1 MRMLKALC
9 LLVFAS
15 GVAAAPAAAQIAS
28 HRAAYKLSLGNG
40 KSSGINTLEGA
51 MYIDWHEAC
60 EGWTINQ
67 RMRFQLI
74 DEDGQPIDN
83 DISFSSWEA
92 TDGIS
97 YRFTLRTLRNGE
109 LAEELRGRAELD
121 GRGKGGKAVF
131 SEPEDEV
138 IELPPGTIFP
148 TEHSIQLLKKAMA
161 GEKIFSAQVFD
172 GATLDGAL
180 EINALITS
188 KLPPEK
194 PASPKIA
201 AELVKG
207 PSWRVRMA
215 FFKLEEQAAE
225 PEYETSMRMQDNGV
239 GLDFVFDYKD
249 FSIKAQL
256 EQLEALPK
264 PRC

>member
-1 MRMLKALC
+1 MRKSWFACVLAALFA
-9 LLVFAS
+9 LVATAAS
-15 GVAAAPAAAQIAS
+15 AQIAS

-40 KSSGINTLEGA
+40 KSSGIATLEGA

-60 EGWTINQ
+60 EGWTISQ
-67 RMRFQLI
+67 RMRFQLF
-74 DEDGQPIDN
+74 DDDGEPIDN

-92 TDGIS
+92 KDGLN

-109 LAEELRGRAELD
+109 VAEELRGKAELE

-148 TEHSIQLLKKAMA
+148 TEHSILLIQRAQA
-161 GEKIFSAQVFD
+161 GDKIFARQVFD

-180 EINALITS
+180 EINALIAG
-188 KLPPEK
+188 KLQPPK
-194 PASPKIA
+194 PASSKIA
-201 AELVKG
+201 ADLLKG
-207 PSWRVRMA
+207 AAWRVRMA

-225 PEYETSMRMQDNGV
+225 PEYETSLHLLDNGV

-256 EQLEALPK
+256 EQLEPLPK

>member
-1 MRMLKALC
+1 MRKSW
-9 LLVFAS
+9 FAWVLAVTL
-15 GVAAAPAAAQIAS
+15 GLAVVPASAQIAS

-40 KSSGINTLEGA
+40 KTSGITALEGA

-60 EGWTINQ
+60 EGWTISQ

-74 DEDGQPIDN
+74 DDDGESIDN

-92 TDGIS
+92 KDGLN

-109 LAEELRGRAELD
+109 VSEELRGKAELD

-138 IELPPGTIFP
+138 LELPPGTIFP
-148 TEHSIQLLKKAMA
+148 TEHSIILLQKAQA
-161 GEKIFSAQVFD
+161 GEKIFARQVFD

-180 EINALITS
+180 EINALIAGR
-188 KLPPEK
+188 LPPQK
-194 PASPKIA
+194 VANGKIA
-201 AELVKG
+201 ADLVKG
-207 PSWRVRMA
+207 SGWRVRMA

-225 PEYETSMRMQDNGV
+225 PEYETSMHVLDNGV
-239 GLDFVFDYKD
+239 GVDFVFDYKD

>member
-1 MRMLKALC
+1 MRKSW
-9 LLVFAS
+9 FACVLA
-15 GVAAAPAAAQIAS
+15 VAFGLMSVPASAQIAS

-40 KSSGINTLEGA
+40 KSSGIATLEGA

-60 EGWTINQ
+60 EGWTISQ
-67 RMRFQLI
+67 RMRFQLF
-74 DEDGQPIDN
+74 DDDGEPIDN

-92 TDGIS
+92 KDGLN

-109 LAEELRGRAELD
+109 VAEELRGKAELD

-148 TEHSIQLLKKAMA
+148 TEHSILLIQQAQS
-161 GEKIFSAQVFD
+161 GEKIFARQVFD

-180 EINALITS
+180 EINALIAG
-188 KLPPEK
+188 KLPPHK
-194 PASPKIA
+194 PASAKIS

-207 PSWRVRMA
+207 AAWRVRMA
-215 FFKLEEQAAE
+215 FFKLEERSAE
-225 PEYETSMRMQDNGV
+225 PEYETSMHLLENGV

>member
-1 MRMLKALC
+1 MRMSR
-9 LLVFAS
+9 LLFAS
-15 GVAAAPAAAQIAS
+15 LILVAVLAAPATAQVAS

-40 KSSGINTLEGA
+40 KSSGITTLDGA
-51 MYIDWHEAC
+51 MTIDWHEAC
-60 EGWTINQ
+60 EGWTISQ
-67 RMRFQLI
+67 RMRFELV
-74 DEDGQPIDN
+74 DEDGQSVDN

-92 TDGIS
+92 KDGIN
-97 YRFTLRTLRNGE
+97 YRFTLRTTRNGE
-109 LAEELRGRAELD
+109 ISEELRGHAELD
-121 GRGKGGKAVF
+121 GKGKGGKAVF
-131 SEPEDEV
+131 TEPEGEV

-148 TEHSIQLLKKAMA
+148 TEHSIQLIQKAIA
-161 GEKIFSAQVFD
+161 GEKIFSRQVFD

-180 EINALITS
+180 EINALITG
-188 KLPPEK
+188 KVAPEK
-194 PASPKIA
+194 LGSAKIA
-201 AELVKG
+201 ADLLKG

-225 PEYETSMRMQDNGV
+225 PEYETSLHLLDNGV

>member
-1 MRMLKALC
+1 
-9 LLVFAS
+9 
-15 GVAAAPAAAQIAS
+15 
-28 HRAAYKLSLGNG
+28 
-40 KSSGINTLEGA
+40 

-60 EGWTINQ
+60 EGWTISQ
-67 RMRFQLI
+67 RMRFQLF
-74 DEDGQPIDN
+74 DDDGEPIDN

-92 TDGIS
+92 KDGLN

-109 LAEELRGRAELD
+109 VAEELRGKAELD

-148 TEHSIQLLKKAMA
+148 TEHSILLIQRAQA
-161 GEKIFSAQVFD
+161 GDKIFARQVFD

-180 EINALITS
+180 EINALIAG
-188 KLPPEK
+188 KLPPHK
-194 PASPKIA
+194 PASA
-201 AELVKG
+201 QDCSRSGQGCRLARAHGVLQARG
-207 PSWRVRMA
+207 A
-215 FFKLEEQAAE
+215 AAE
-225 PEYETSMRMQDNGV
+225 PEYETSMQLLDNGV

>member
-1 MRMLKALC
+1 MRKFWSLMIASAVV
-9 LLVFAS
+9 VFVVVPVS
-15 GVAAAPAAAQIAS
+15 AQVAS
-28 HRAAYKLSLGNG
+28 HRAAYKLSLGNA
-40 KSSGINTLEGA
+40 KTSGIADLEGA

-60 EGWTINQ
+60 EGWTISQ
-67 RMRFQLI
+67 RMRFQI
-74 DEDGQPIDN
+74 TDEDGQPIDN

-92 TDGIS
+92 KDGLN
-97 YRFTLRTLRNGE
+97 YRFTLRTMRNGE
-109 LAEELRGRAELD
+109 VAEELRGHAELA
-121 GRGKGGKAVF
+121 GKGKGGKATF
-131 SEPEDEV
+131 SEPDGEV

-148 TEHSIQLLKKAMA
+148 TEHSIQLIQKAIA
-161 GEKIFSAQVFD
+161 GEQIFARQVFD

-188 KLPPEK
+188 KLAPESLGNK
-194 PASPKIA
+194 KIA
-201 AELVKG
+201 AELLKG
-207 PSWRVRMA
+207 SSWRVRMA

-225 PEYETSMRMQDNGV
+225 PEYETSMRMMDNGIGV
-239 GLDFVFDYKD
+239 DFIFDYKD

>member
-1 MRMLKALC
+1 MRMSR
-9 LLVFAS
+9 LLFAS
-15 GVAAAPAAAQIAS
+15 LILVAVLAAPATAQVAS

-40 KSSGINTLEGA
+40 KSSGITTLDGG
-51 MYIDWHEAC
+51 MTIDWHEAC
-60 EGWTINQ
+60 EGWTISQ
-67 RMRFQLI
+67 RMRFELV
-74 DEDGQPIDN
+74 DEDGQSVDN

-92 TDGIS
+92 KDGLN

-109 LAEELRGRAELD
+109 VAEELRGKAELE

-148 TEHSIQLLKKAMA
+148 TEHSILLIQRAQA
-161 GEKIFSAQVFD
+161 GDKIFARQVFD

-180 EINALITS
+180 EINALIAG
-188 KLPPEK
+188 KLQPPK
-194 PASPKIA
+194 PASSKISADLLKGA
-201 AELVKG
+201 A
-207 PSWRVRMA
+207 WRVRMA

-225 PEYETSMRMQDNGV
+225 PEYETSLHLLDNGV

>member
-1 MRMLKALC
+1 MRKFWSLVVSSALV
-9 LLVFAS
+9 LVFVVPAS
-15 GVAAAPAAAQIAS
+15 AQIAS
-28 HRAAYKLSLGNG
+28 HRAAYKLSLGSA
-40 KSSGINTLEGA
+40 KTSGVAELEGA

-60 EGWTINQ
+60 EGWTISQ
-67 RMRFQLI
+67 RMRFQLT
-74 DEDGQPIDN
+74 DEDGQPVDN

-92 TDGIS
+92 KDGLN
-97 YRFTLRTLRNGE
+97 YRFTLRTTRNGE
-109 LAEELRGRAELD
+109 VAEELRGYAELD
-121 GRGKGGKAVF
+121 GKGKGGKAVF
-131 SEPEDEV
+131 SEPEGEV

-148 TEHSIQLLKKAMA
+148 TEHSIQLLQKAIA
-161 GEKIFSAQVFD
+161 GDKIFARQVFD

-180 EINALITS
+180 EINALITG

-194 PASPKIA
+194 PAKSTISPD
-201 AELVKG
+201 LLKG

-225 PEYETSMRMQDNGV
+225 PEYETSMHMLDNGI
-239 GLDFVFDYKD
+239 GLDFLFDYKD

>member
-1 MRMLKALC
+1 MHKFKVAL
-9 LLVFAS
+9 LLA
-15 GVAAAPAAAQIAS
+15 VAAGLLAAPAWAQIAS
-28 HRAAYKLSLGNG
+28 HRAAYKLSLGSG
-40 KSSGINTLEGA
+40 KGSGITELDGA

-60 EGWTINQ
+60 EGWTISQ
-67 RMRFQLI
+67 RMRFQI
-74 DEDGQPIDN
+74 FDDDGQPVDS

-92 TDGIS
+92 KDGLS
-97 YRFTLRTLRNGE
+97 YRFTLRTMRNGE
-109 LAEELRGRAELD
+109 VSEELRGRAELE
-121 GRGKGGKAVF
+121 GPGKGGRAVF
-131 SEPEDEV
+131 SSPEDEV

-148 TEHSIQLLKKAMA
+148 TEHSIQLLQKANA
-161 GEKIFSAQVFD
+161 GEKIFARHVFD

-188 KLPPEK
+188 RVPAEK
-194 PASPKIA
+194 SLGPKIA
-201 AELVKG
+201 ADLAKG

-225 PEYETSMRMQDNGV
+225 PEYETSMRLLDNGV
-239 GLDFVFDYKD
+239 GLDFLFDYKD
-249 FSIKAQL
+249 FSIRAEL